1 MMSVNDT
8 FILQSLIYKL
18 LQRVISSTSLFYAVQ
33 RVFEDVKFVTELG
46 QMLDLNTI
54 NHKTHSINYQFIHVS
69 KFSLFRY
76 FTKEYYEQI
85 ITNKTA
91 YYTIFLPVY
100 LGLVLTESSKETMQ
114 SSQLRELCILL
125 GRFFQ
130 IRDDFLDAFA
140 DPSVLGKE
148 GTDIQ
153 EGKCSWVILTVFSLC
168 SEEDKK
174 ILKEMYGKSDPR
186 PVKEIY
192 AKYDVES
199 EFMRFET
206 ETLQKT
212 REILMSKTF
221 PDARLVPFFNA
232 LVVKL
237 FGNKATRP

>member
-1 MMSVNDT
+1 MSVNDT

-18 LQRVISSTSLFYAVQ
+18 LERVISSVSLFYSVQ
-33 RVFEDVKFVTELG
+33 KVFEDIKFVTELG

-54 NHKTHSINYQFIHVS
+54 NHKTHSINYQFV
-69 KFSLFRY
+69 FLFIYYLPRY
-76 FTKEYYEQI
+76 FTKDYYEQI

-100 LGLVLTESSKETMQ
+100 LGLVLTESPKETMH
-114 SSQLRELCILL
+114 SPQLRELCILL
-125 GRFFQ
+125 GRYFQ

-168 SEEDKK
+168 SEEDREA
-174 ILKEMYGKSDPR
+174 LKELYGKSDPR
-186 PVKEIY
+186 PVKAIY

-199 EFMRFET
+199 EFRRFED
-206 ETLQKT
+206 EALRKT
-212 REILMSKTF
+212 REILASASF
-221 PDARLVPFFNA
+221 PDARLKPFFDA
-232 LVVKL
+232 LIEKL
-237 FGNKATRP
+237 FGMKAKS

>member
-1 MMSVNDT
+1 MMSINDT

-18 LQRVISSTSLFYAVQ
+18 LQRVISSATLFNSVQ
-33 RVFEDVKFVTELG
+33 RVFEDVKFITELG

-54 NHKTHSINYQFIHVS
+54 NQKTHSLNYQFFLHCL
-69 KFSLFRY
+69 FSRSRY

-100 LGLVLTESSKETMQ
+100 LGLVLTETPKETME
-114 SSQLRELCILL
+114 SPLIRELCMLL
-125 GRFFQ
+125 GRYFQ

-153 EGKCSWVILTVFSLC
+153 EGKCSWVILTVFSMC
-168 SEEDKK
+168 SEEDKEA
-174 ILKEMYGKSDPR
+174 LKKLYGKSDPQ
-186 PVKEIY
+186 PVKAIY

-199 EFMRFET
+199 EYRRFED
-206 ETLQKT
+206 EALKKT
-212 REILMSKTF
+212 KEILASDSF
-221 PDARLVPFFNA
+221 PDARLRPLFKA
-232 LVVKL
+232 LIEKL
-237 FGNKATRP
+237 FGSKGKN

>member
-18 LQRVISSTSLFYAVQ
+18 LERVISSVSLFYSVQ
-33 RVFEDVKFVTELG
+33 KVFEDIKFVTELG

-54 NHKTHSINYQFIHVS
+54 NHKTHSINYQFVFPCIS
-69 KFSLFRY
+69 YLPRY
-76 FTKEYYEQI
+76 FTKDYYEQI

-100 LGLVLTESSKETMQ
+100 LGLVLTESPKETMN
-114 SSQLRELCILL
+114 SPQLRELCILL
-125 GRFFQ
+125 GRYFQ

-168 SEEDKK
+168 SEEDKEA
-174 ILKEMYGKSDPR
+174 LKELYGKSDPR
-186 PVKEIY
+186 PVKAIY

-199 EFMRFET
+199 EFRRFED
-206 ETLQKT
+206 EALEKT
-212 REILMSKTF
+212 REILASESF
-221 PDARLVPFFNA
+221 PDDRLKPLFNA
-232 LVVKL
+232 LIEKL
-237 FGNKATRP
+237 FGNKAKN